1 MKQREYEVIC
11 KKLAKV
17 CELISEDEENTKK
30 QKESLLKRAKE
41 FKGLSQLKLRPKR
54 IKKIK

>member
-1 MKQREYEVIC
+1 MKQREYETIC

-17 CELISEDEENTKK
+17 CKLISEDEGNTKK

-41 FKGLSQLKLRPKR
+41 FEGLSQIKLRPKR
-54 IKKIK
+54 IKKI

>member
-11 KKLAKV
+11 KKLSKV
-17 CELISEDEENTKK
+17 CKLMAEDEENTKK

-41 FKGLSQLKLRPKR
+41 FEGLSQLKLRPKR
-54 IKKIK
+54 IKKI